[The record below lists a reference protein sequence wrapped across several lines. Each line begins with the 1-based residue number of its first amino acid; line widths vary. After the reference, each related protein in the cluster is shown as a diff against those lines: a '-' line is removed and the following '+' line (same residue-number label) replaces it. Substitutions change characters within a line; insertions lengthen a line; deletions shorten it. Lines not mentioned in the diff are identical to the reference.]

1 MLKTSDHI
9 DKLAAAL
16 VKAQSVMRGAKKDS
30 ENKHFK
36 ANYASLESVIDTAR
50 GPLNDNG
57 LAFVQGPGDLS
68 GNVLAVTT
76 MLVHASGQWVSS
88 TVSVPVQQMNPQ
100 GIGSAIT
107 YACRY
112 SLMAMLGLPPVDDDA
127 EAAHGRTAPA
137 KTAHAKATP
146 DPAPAKT
153 AKPAAPKAEGLTDY
167 DTAAKAE
174 AADLYLH
181 TARFAMRKC
190 LTKESLRGWWRDEAA
205 NRASLLTHD
214 DAQVLRGEMV
224 ELAATMAEN

>member
-1 MLKTSDHI
+1 MLRTSDHI

-16 VKAQSVMRGAKKDS
+16 VKAQAVMRGAPKDS
-30 ENKHFK
+30 KNPHFR
-36 ANYASLESVIDTAR
+36 NSYASLESVIDTAR

-68 GNVLAVTT
+68 GNVLGVTT
-76 MLVHASGQWVSS
+76 MLVHSSGQWVSS

-127 EAAHGRTAPA
+127 EATTDRAPA
-137 KTAHAKATP
+137 AK
-146 DPAPAKT
+146 PAPAR
-153 AKPAAPKAEGLTDY
+153 AAPKAAAAPAKVQEAVTEY
-167 DTAAKAE
+167 DTQGKAE

-181 TARFAMRKC
+181 AARFAMRKC

-214 DAQVLRGEMV
+214 DAQVLRAEMV
-224 ELAATMAEN
+224 EMAATMAES

>member
-1 MLKTSDHI
+1 MLKTSDQI

-16 VKAQSVMRGAKKDS
+16 VKAQSVMRGAPKDS
-30 ENKHFK
+30 KNPHFR
-36 ANYASLESVIDTAR
+36 NTYASLESVIDTAR

-76 MLVHASGQWVSS
+76 MLVHSSGQWMAS
-88 TVSVPVQQMNPQ
+88 TVSVPVQKLDPQ
-100 GIGSAIT
+100 GIGSTIT
-107 YACRY
+107 YGCRY

-127 EAAHGRTAPA
+127 EATTDRAPAAKPAAARAAPKAAATAPA
-137 KTAHAKATP
+137 KVQ
-146 DPAPAKT
+146 
-153 AKPAAPKAEGLTDY
+153 EGITEY
-167 DTAAKAE
+167 DTAGKAE

-181 TARFAMRKC
+181 AARFAMRKC

-205 NRASLLTHD
+205 NRASLLTHA

-224 ELAATMAEN
+224 ELAATMAES

>member
-1 MLKTSDHI
+1 MLKTSDQI

-16 VKAQSVMRGAKKDS
+16 VKAQSVMRGAPKDS
-30 ENKHFK
+30 KNPHFR
-36 ANYASLESVIDTAR
+36 NTYASLESVIDTAR

-76 MLVHASGQWVSS
+76 MLVHSSGQWMAS
-88 TVSVPVQQMNPQ
+88 TVSVPVQKLDPQ
-100 GIGSAIT
+100 GIGSTIT
-107 YACRY
+107 YGCRY

-127 EAAHGRTAPA
+127 EAAHGR
-137 KTAHAKATP
+137 
-146 DPAPAKT
+146 PAPAKPAAAPT
-153 AKPAAPKAEGLTDY
+153 KADKPAPAKAEGLTEY
-167 DTAAKAE
+167 DTAGKAE

-181 TARFAMRKC
+181 AARFAMRKC

-205 NRASLLTHD
+205 NRASLLTHA

-224 ELAATMAEN
+224 ELAATMAES